1 MTAERRF
8 PQGAQRTLVAAARQ
22 AVLTTTTPSGR
33 PRPLPVCFVLLD
45 RPDATGATHVTRLY
59 TPLDEKPKRS
69 ANPRDLARVRDIL
82 ARPAVSLLVARWD
95 EDWSRLGWVRI
106 DGLAAIVE
114 PPATPGG
121 TEHAAAVA
129 ALRAKYPQYLGQA
142 IDRRPLIR
150 IEIQRT
156 VTWGRLE

>member
-1 MTAERRF
+1 MTTDPRF
-8 PQGAQRTLVAAARQ
+8 PHGPQRALVVAARQ
-22 AVLTTTTPSGR
+22 AVLATTGPTGR

-45 RPDATGATHVTRLY
+45 RPDATGVPSVTRLY

-69 ANPRDLARVRDIL
+69 ADPRSLARVRDIL

-106 DGLAAIVE
+106 DGLAVLVE
-114 PPATPGG
+114 PPATRDGS
-121 TEHAAAVA
+121 EHAAAVA
-129 ALRAKYPQYLGQA
+129 ALRAKYPQYLRQA
-142 IDRRPLIR
+142 LERRPLIR

-156 VTWGRLE
+156 IAWGRLG